1 MQRGSLWTIR
11 NYRWWFLADTTD
23 VLAVTVRSFA
33 VSLLAW
39 KVSHSEAVTG
49 AIVALE
55 NIINLVM
62 MPIGGAIADRC
73 NRRRLMIIE
82 NTAGIILSVIFTVL
96 VAANLLNTPLLIAVT
111 AAYGLLVGLCG
122 TANDAILK
130 SLVPTEKFAGAQAIR
145 ETRESVVGLLGGTA
159 AGFLYRVFP
168 WLPIAFAAV
177 FYAAGQTATL
187 QLPSQGRKAALKGG
201 SSGPGTGGKPKNG
214 TAEVIPAQ
222 EIPQRQDPLHSF
234 IRTLREGLAWA
245 MSKKKFMAALAV
257 GATVNIAFTAI
268 VAGAQIY
275 LIAQGTDS
283 ILIGLLDSGMGTL
296 TLIGSLL
303 ANWVSS
309 HIPTGKL
316 IILSLAFD
324 TLCFIPLIFFHSYT
338 AVLISLSLMGLPL
351 PSLNTGLYGFIFGK
365 TPDTMQGRATAVF
378 ETAVGIFGAVTPAAI
393 GPVLQ
398 LQYGFTI
405 TAVIA
410 AVFAAVSLVISIA
423 TSLRTVPRPEKW
435 EDTDL

>member
-1 MQRGSLWTIR
+1 
-11 NYRWWFLADTTD
+11 
-23 VLAVTVRSFA
+23 
-33 VSLLAW
+33 
-39 KVSHSEAVTG
+39 
-49 AIVALE
+49 
-55 NIINLVM
+55 
-62 MPIGGAIADRC
+62 
-73 NRRRLMIIE
+73 
-82 NTAGIILSVIFTVL
+82 
-96 VAANLLNTPLLIAVT
+96 
-111 AAYGLLVGLCG
+111 
-122 TANDAILK
+122 
-130 SLVPTEKFAGAQAIR
+130 
-145 ETRESVVGLLGGTA
+145 
-159 AGFLYRVFP
+159 
-168 WLPIAFAAV
+168 
-177 FYAAGQTATL
+177 
-187 QLPSQGRKAALKGG
+187 
-201 SSGPGTGGKPKNG
+201 
-214 TAEVIPAQ
+214 
-222 EIPQRQDPLHSF
+222 
-234 IRTLREGLAWA
+234 
-245 MSKKKFMAALAV
+245 
-257 GATVNIAFTAI
+257 
-268 VAGAQIY
+268 
-275 LIAQGTDS
+275 
-283 ILIGLLDSGMGTL
+283 MGTL

-435 EDTDL
+435 EDTDLRTGSSEPFKNGIYQLKFLGSIWICSSPLTREAACFAAAERSRRDSVPVRSRLARTTARTRSLLPSS

>member
-1 MQRGSLWTIR
+1 
-11 NYRWWFLADTTD
+11 
-23 VLAVTVRSFA
+23 
-33 VSLLAW
+33 
-39 KVSHSEAVTG
+39 
-49 AIVALE
+49 
-55 NIINLVM
+55 
-62 MPIGGAIADRC
+62 
-73 NRRRLMIIE
+73 
-82 NTAGIILSVIFTVL
+82 
-96 VAANLLNTPLLIAVT
+96 
-111 AAYGLLVGLCG
+111 
-122 TANDAILK
+122 
-130 SLVPTEKFAGAQAIR
+130 
-145 ETRESVVGLLGGTA
+145 
-159 AGFLYRVFP
+159 
-168 WLPIAFAAV
+168 
-177 FYAAGQTATL
+177 
-187 QLPSQGRKAALKGG
+187 
-201 SSGPGTGGKPKNG
+201 
-214 TAEVIPAQ
+214 
-222 EIPQRQDPLHSF
+222 
-234 IRTLREGLAWA
+234 

-309 HIPTGKL
+309 RIPTGKL

-365 TPDTMQGRATAVF
+365 TPDIMQGRATAVF
-378 ETAVGIFGAVTPAAI
+378 ETAAGIFGAVTPAAI

-435 EDTDL
+435 EDADL

>member
-73 NRRRLMIIE
+73 NRRRLMVIE

-96 VAANLLNTPLLIAVT
+96 VAANLLNPPLLIAVT

-187 QLPSQGRKAALKGG
+187 QLPSQG
-201 SSGPGTGGKPKNG
+201 GKEDLRG
-214 TAEVIPAQ
+214 R
-222 EIPQRQDPLHSF
+222 QR
-234 IRTLREGLAWA
+234 
-245 MSKKKFMAALAV
+245 
-257 GATVNIAFTAI
+257 
-268 VAGAQIY
+268 
-275 LIAQGTDS
+275 
-283 ILIGLLDSGMGTL
+283 
-296 TLIGSLL
+296 
-303 ANWVSS
+303 
-309 HIPTGKL
+309 
-316 IILSLAFD
+316 
-324 TLCFIPLIFFHSYT
+324 
-338 AVLISLSLMGLPL
+338 
-351 PSLNTGLYGFIFGK
+351 
-365 TPDTMQGRATAVF
+365 
-378 ETAVGIFGAVTPAAI
+378 
-393 GPVLQ
+393 
-398 LQYGFTI
+398 
-405 TAVIA
+405 
-410 AVFAAVSLVISIA
+410 
-423 TSLRTVPRPEKW
+423 RPMYR
-435 EDTDL
+435 